1 MERNVARDPVARVR
15 FRMLEVAREEGVTA
29 AARQFGVSRPTVYKV
44 MARFESEGAQGL
56 LNRPRGGQRS
66 TAGEIVEAI
75 VLYKLDNL
83 ERSTRK
89 IQELVEREQGVAIS
103 RQTVWR
109 VLSERGLA
117 RVIDRTPIQRFE
129 RPQPND
135 LWQIDLMEDEEVAFG
150 KVHLTAVLDDRSR
163 YLLAGRFSWSKG
175 EEVVLSV
182 LADALE
188 RWGRPA
194 AILSDRGK
202 QFRAHE
208 SLQGPQSTY
217 QLILDLLSIKPV
229 YARPYHPR
237 TKGKIEKLFQFVQ
250 RDFLSEVRFQVES
263 LEELNAAFGRW
274 VEWYN
279 QRRSHASLLGKPP
292 AAIYRASHRESP
304 LDLRELCCVTER
316 RKVTRESVVR
326 YRGQKY
332 EVPARYIGDYVWL
345 HITEEELVVKCQ
357 QREIARHPLARTKG
371 GAA

>member
-1 MERNVARDPVARVR
+1 MARNVATDPVARVR
-15 FRMLEVAREEGVTA
+15 FRMVEVAREEGVTA

-44 MARFESEGAQGL
+44 LDRFESEGAQGL

-66 TAGEIVEAI
+66 TDPEIVEAI

-89 IQELVEREQGVAIS
+89 IQDLVEREQGVRIS

-109 VLSERGLA
+109 VLSERGLG
-117 RVIDRTPIQRFE
+117 RLIDPTPIQRFE
-129 RPQPND
+129 RAQPND

-182 LADALE
+182 LADALD
-188 RWGRPA
+188 RWGRPE
-194 AILSDRGK
+194 AILSDRAK

-208 SLQGPQSTY
+208 SLQGPQTTY
-217 QLILDLLSIKPV
+217 QLILDLLSIKPI
-229 YARPYHPR
+229 YARAYHPR

-263 LEELNAAFGRW
+263 LEELNAAS
-274 VEWYN
+274 
-279 QRRSHASLLGKPP
+279 Q
-292 AAIYRASHRESP
+292 RESP
-304 LDLRELCCVTER
+304 LNIRELCCVTER
-316 RKVTRESVVR
+316 RKVTRESMVR

-332 EVPARYIGDYVWL
+332 KVPARYIGDHVWL
-345 HITEEELVVKCQ
+345 HITEQEMVVKHQ
-357 QREIARHPLARTKG
+357 QHEIARHPLTHTKG